1 MVSISL
7 TSLVIDGAVILMLGA
22 VLVVAHR
29 LSRRFAEIRKGQTE
43 LADLVSRLERA
54 SGQAQEAIG
63 RLKEE
68 SREAQESLQS
78 ESKKA
83 RGLIDE
89 LTVITEAGDNLASR
103 LDRQFSEQRRSGA
116 GAGAGGSSPRSGR
129 PELLHVLK
137 EAR

>member
-1 MVSISL
+1 MESISVTGL
-7 TSLVIDGAVILMLGA
+7 IVDGAVIVLLGA
-22 VLVVAHR
+22 VLVAAFR
-29 LSRRFAEIRKGQTE
+29 LSRHFGEIRKGQAE

-54 SGQAQEAIG
+54 SGEAQAAVG

-68 SREAQESLQS
+68 SREAQESLQA
-78 ESKKA
+78 EARKA
-83 RGLIDE
+83 RALIDE

-103 LDRQFSEQRRSGA
+103 LERQFAERPSGA
-116 GAGAGGSSPRSGR
+116 GASEASGGRRSAR